1 VSGGREFEGGRA
13 AVGGGRGHW
22 RNGLVSNAVAI
33 APVINGEREQVMAMR
48 WKGLDMRRTM
58 VMA

>member
-1 VSGGREFEGGRA
+1 VVVNLKEDARA
-13 AVGGGRGHW
+13 VEGGRGHW

-48 WKGLDMRRTM
+48 WKGLDTRRTM
-58 VMA
+58 VTA